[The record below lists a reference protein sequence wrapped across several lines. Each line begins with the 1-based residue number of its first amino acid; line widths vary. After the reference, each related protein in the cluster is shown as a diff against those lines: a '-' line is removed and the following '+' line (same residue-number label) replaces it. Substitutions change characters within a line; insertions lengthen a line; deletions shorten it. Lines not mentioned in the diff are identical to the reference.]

1 MCAACANTT
10 AGDTSCKSAYSTGT
24 ICLAGV
30 CTTGDCHDDST
41 DCSEGRIC
49 GSSVPHACGDCTTGT
64 AGDTQCTQDAR
75 YGTGHLCENHLCV
88 SGNCHDSTQC
98 TGSKAGQVCGATTAH
113 TCGACTGDTQCANDA
128 TYGTAKPICETTA
141 GAAKIGQCVANPATT
156 GSLCTISSVVTNSVT
171 CPVNSAD
178 FCCGGKCVAG
188 NCCVDAD
195 CTSLGANF
203 NCLQNTCTQCN
214 SVVGGAYF
222 VDPINGDDTGAT
234 GSNMS
239 GTSPTPGCSFRTLKQ
254 ALTVIGAP
262 TTATTITIVC
272 QSASTTALATGESF
286 PITVPAN
293 VTIKTKTGPVKVTV
307 PASKTG
313 FKLNGDT
320 ATIQP
325 NSAAPLTIDGA
336 SNASNIGIEVAPG
349 TGSSASLSYIT
360 VTNTGGDGILVT
372 SGTATLGAGISV
384 TDAGANGINISDGTA
399 TINAG
404 LSVIGAN
411 TNGIKIS
418 GTGAA
423 TIGAGVSVTNSGATG
438 LDISGSGTAAIT
450 VTTATAASTVFDHN
464 TLYGIAVAG
473 TGVLTIT
480 GAIPTSGTAVRTVSA
495 KNNTGS
501 NVYFTSTAAA
511 VSAIKNFY
519 SYGSGEDGMQI
530 AVGSKVQVRHS
541 VFRKNAGDGIHIVG
555 ATGSL
560 ASIDLGTDATSATD
574 AGNNELQSAVTANKN
589 TGAGICVQLT
599 GTGTPTLNAR
609 GNQFANIDCTTSTG
623 AITKNATCASGIDLG
638 ITASAGLSVTVDSL
652 GCTYTH

>member
-1 MCAACANTT
+1 
-10 AGDTSCKSAYSTGT
+10 
-24 ICLAGV
+24 
-30 CTTGDCHDDST
+30 
-41 DCSEGRIC
+41 
-49 GSSVPHACGDCTTGT
+49 
-64 AGDTQCTQDAR
+64 
-75 YGTGHLCENHLCV
+75 
-88 SGNCHDSTQC
+88 
-98 TGSKAGQVCGATTAH
+98 
-113 TCGACTGDTQCANDA
+113 
-128 TYGTAKPICETTA
+128 
-141 GAAKIGQCVANPATT
+141 
-156 GSLCTISSVVTNSVT
+156 VTNNVT
-171 CPVNSAD
+171 CPVNNAD

-188 NCCVDAD
+188 NCCGDAD

-214 SVVGGAYF
+214 SVVGNAYF

-234 GSNMS
+234 GSGMS
-239 GTSPTPGCSFRTLKQ
+239 GTSPTPGCSFRTLTKAIDVITQ
-254 ALTVIGAP
+254 SNTV
-262 TTATTITIVC
+262 TAHSGTTITIVG
-272 QSASTTALATGESF
+272 QSATSTTSLYTTAVGGITAEIL

-293 VTIKTKTGPVKVTV
+293 VIIKTNTGPVKLTV
-307 PASKTG
+307 PANKTG
-313 FKLNGDT
+313 FSLVGDN
-320 ATIQP
+320 AGIVAS
-325 NSAAPLTIDGA
+325 SAAALTIDSPTTNTA
-336 SNASNIGIEVAPG
+336 SIGVEVAPG
-349 TGSSASLSYIT
+349 DSNSASLSYIT
-360 VTNTGGDGILVT
+360 VTNTGGDGIQIK